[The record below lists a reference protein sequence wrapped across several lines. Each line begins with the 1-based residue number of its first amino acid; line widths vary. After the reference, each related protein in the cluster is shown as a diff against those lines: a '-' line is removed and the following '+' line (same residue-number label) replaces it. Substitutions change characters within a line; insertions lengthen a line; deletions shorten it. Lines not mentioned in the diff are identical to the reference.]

1 MSYMNDKVTKIV
13 AVWYPTKVGR
23 PGRHEVHEVV
33 DVNTIKNVFADL
45 LFYKHANNLVVNY
58 DNKMYMIEPVDKEKM
73 LYKRREI
80 KYHPLAA
87 QAMVLAM
94 S

>member
-1 MSYMNDKVTKIV
+1 MNDKVAKIV
-13 AVWYPTKVGR
+13 AVWYPSKLGR
-23 PGRHEVHEVV
+23 PGRHEVYDTV
-33 DVNTIKNVFADL
+33 DVNTIKNVFSDL
-45 LFYKHANNLVVNY
+45 LFYKQANNLLVNY
-58 DNKMYMIEPVDKEKM
+58 DNKLYMIEPVDKEKL

-87 QAMVLAM
+87 QAMTMVM